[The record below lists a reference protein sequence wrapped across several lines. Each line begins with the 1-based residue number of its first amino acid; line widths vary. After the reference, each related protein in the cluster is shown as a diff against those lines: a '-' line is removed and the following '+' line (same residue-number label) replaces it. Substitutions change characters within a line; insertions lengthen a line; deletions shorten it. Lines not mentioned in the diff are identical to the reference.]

1 MISPELVENVAD
13 GVAAQ
18 GLDETAVS
26 ALRSTYPDVHF
37 TYCSDDDITSGR
49 PVSEREEFNVY
60 LVDGR
65 EHCLCLT
72 SDYSVATGLVLAY
85 RIDDDE

>member
-1 MISPELVENVAD
+1 MISPELVQSIAD
-13 GVAAQ
+13 GVASQ
-18 GLDETAVS
+18 GLDESAIS
-26 ALRSTYPDVHF
+26 ALRSTYPEVHF
-37 TYCSDDDITSGR
+37 TYCSDDDIVTGR

-72 SDYSVATGLVLAY
+72 NDYDVATGLVLAY
-85 RIDDDE
+85 RVDDDE